1 MALVGVKTP
10 PEPIVTLPAL
20 ELTNL
25 CLFVETLASTTASL
39 PPPPPVPTLTVKLLL
54 AILSTPNVTPDA
66 GSVVLGY
73 G

>member
-10 PEPIVTLPAL
+10 PDPIVIAPAL

-25 CLFVETLASTTASL
+25 CLFLATLASTTASL

-54 AILSTPNVTPDA
+54 AILSTPNVSPDA
-66 GSVVLGY
+66 GSVVLG
-73 G
+73 